1 MNGGTPT
8 TAAAPTA
15 EPSPA
20 PGPRRVALAA
30 MLLVQAALFAGLS
43 RTIALPVLVGIAAIL
58 GALPRPRARITRI
71 RFLLTVGAVGAA
83 CLGLWRVLPHYRPW
97 ADMDPTIGSLGHAL
111 GQWALIGQA
120 YCLFLDWGTDARG
133 RPTLPSGLPAAGVVV
148 LLSAGDVRATDLERN
163 AFLAG
168 AILFA
173 LLCGLYFSAGNAA
186 GGLGLLSR
194 TRGAGF
200 EPGRW
205 PRRAALLTVTL
216 AVAGLT
222 WGASV
227 TLRRYE
233 RTMDRV
239 VRQFLQPEPLSV
251 STGFGGEAR
260 LGDVRVRKQF
270 AARSVA
276 LRCEAGAAP
285 GYLRGRA
292 YYTFASA
299 AGGPAG
305 GTRWVGPAEEARLR
319 AAAGEPAALPRKG
332 EPLDEG
338 RTRFLF
344 DFARASTAPSPG
356 GAPPGGD
363 GEPGDGEPGDGEPG
377 DGEPGDGEPG
387 DGEPGDGEPG
397 PALGRTVEIWPAQ
410 DFRGTLFVPPNTVR
424 LTAPEALIDADEYG
438 LSISTAAPQPHYAAT
453 LARRGA
459 ARTAIAVA
467 ADPADPR
474 LIQVPPLLGEDEAI
488 REVADRVFAGSR
500 TAAGDVAAVEA
511 YFASNYAYQ
520 TGARIGVGGNPVRDF
535 LIRRPSAHCE
545 YFATAATLLLRM
557 RGVPARYAT
566 GFVAA
571 ERNAVSGDWLARNE
585 DAHAWCEAWDPAR
598 GWVIVEATPPA
609 GVPDG
614 AGGANLFG
622 QLWDAAAATLARWRQ
637 LFRER
642 GWLWLLGAFAG
653 LLTTGPGLLFCGMLA
668 GLGVWRGRRAW
679 RTRRAEDPARRAV
692 RDLLKRADR
701 RLARRGLVRGPAEP
715 LHAFAERAAAELH
728 AAEWAEWYGGLSDL
742 LYRPGLTPAAAE
754 PFRASMPAARDPGR
768 PSGPPRR
775 VASGRSSPRAGR

>member
-1 MNGGTPT
+1 MKKDAQT
-8 TAAAPTA
+8 
-15 EPSPA
+15 PA
-20 PGPRRVALAA
+20 PGPRRVVLAA
-30 MLLVQAALFAGLS
+30 MILVQAALFAWLS
-43 RTIALPVLVGIAAIL
+43 RTLALPVLVGIAALL
-58 GALPRPRARITRI
+58 GALPRPRQRITRI
-71 RFLLTVGAVGAA
+71 RFLLTVGAIGAA

-133 RPTLPSGLPAAGVVV
+133 RPMLPSGLPAAGVVV
-148 LLSAGDVRATDLERN
+148 LLSAGDVRATELERN

-168 AILFA
+168 SILFA

-186 GGLGLLSR
+186 GGLGLFR
-194 TRGAGF
+194 QRRGAGA

-216 AVAGLT
+216 AIAGLT

-260 LGDVRVRKQF
+260 LGDVRARKQF

-276 LRCEAGAAP
+276 LRCEAETAP

-299 AGGPAG
+299 AGSPAG

-319 AAAGEPAALPRKG
+319 AAAGVPIVLPRKG
-332 EPLDEG
+332 EPLNAG

-344 DFARASTAPSPG
+344 DFDRPSPRSSSLG
-356 GAPPGGD
+356 GAPPSGD
-363 GEPGDGEPGDGEPG
+363 GEPGDE
-377 DGEPGDGEPG
+377 
-387 DGEPGDGEPG
+387 EPG
-397 PALGRTVEIWPAQ
+397 PALGRTVEVWPVQ

-424 LTAPEALIDADEYG
+424 LTAPEPLIDADEYG
-438 LSISTAAPQPHYAAT
+438 LTLSTAAPQPHYAAT
-453 LARRGA
+453 VARRRA
-459 ARTAIAVA
+459 PRTAIAVA

-474 LIQVPPLLGEDEAI
+474 LVAVPPLLAEDEAI

-500 TAAGDVAAVEA
+500 TAAGDIAAVEA

-598 GWVIVEATPPA
+598 GWVIVEATPSA

-642 GWLWLLGAFAG
+642 GWLWLLGTLAG
-653 LLTTGPGLLFCGMLA
+653 LLTTGPGLLFCAMLA
-668 GLGVWRGRRAW
+668 GLAVWRARRTW
-679 RTRRAEDPARRAV
+679 RTRRAEDPARRTV

-715 LHAFAERAAAELH
+715 LHAFAERAAEALH
-728 AAEWAEWYGGLSDL
+728 AAEWADWYGGVADL

-754 PFRASMPAARDPGR
+754 PYRATMPAARDPGR
-768 PSGPPRR
+768 PSGPPRPA
-775 VASGRSSPRAGR
+775 ASGRSSPRAAR